1 MADNVNKPPHYN
13 KGEIECI
20 NAIEASMTKEEF
32 AGYLKGNVL
41 KYVWR
46 YNYKGKPKEDLDIPK
61 EVPDMREPLGEWADQ
76 EIVIEDDQEEEV
88 QEEEILAEPA
98 PEPEPEPDQDI
109 YDEKPKEEK
118 RKREPGRGGG
128 YWF

>member
-1 MADNVNKPPHYN
+1 MATYSNILTRPLLEKDVVNKPPHYN

-46 YNYKGKPKEDLDIPK
+46 YNYKGKPKEDLKKSHWYLERLIK
-61 EVPDMREPLGEWADQ
+61 L
-76 EIVIEDDQEEEV
+76 
-88 QEEEILAEPA
+88 
-98 PEPEPEPDQDI
+98 
-109 YDEKPKEEK
+109 YD
-118 RKREPGRGGG
+118 
-128 YWF
+128 

>member
-1 MADNVNKPPHYN
+1 MATYSNILTRPLLEKDVVNKPPHYN

-46 YNYKGKPKEDLDIPK
+46 YNYKGKPKEDLDK
-61 EVPDMREPLGEWADQ
+61 SHWYLERL
-76 EIVIEDDQEEEV
+76 
-88 QEEEILAEPA
+88 
-98 PEPEPEPDQDI
+98 
-109 YDEKPKEEK
+109 
-118 RKREPGRGGG
+118 RKLYE
-128 YWF
+128 